1 MTDTIQDQKFK
12 KKDYKL
18 NAIILA
24 LFVAIFFVL
33 FPLIISRSVSK
44 PLKPV
49 DWSPMQISG
58 GDYIATYVAAH
69 SLRGGYSIYKNNAS
83 HGEAYNDHFAGG
95 EYSRYSYPPLQAY
108 LFIPLSFVSFEK
120 SYLIL
125 SIISFLLILLS
136 IFLVSQLVKNRAL
149 TFVFLALLYVLS
161 SFLWFQIERG
171 QTDALSLF
179 FIALFIYFYAVR
191 KNIMLTAI
199 FFALACLLKVFPV
212 IFVLFF
218 LVRKEY
224 RLLAIS
230 FLCGVAVILLTGYE
244 TWMYWLST
252 IYPMYANYYLGS
264 EVDHSLAYLLSGFTD
279 QSFVFLV
286 KVSRI
291 LSVIF
296 SVIFFALVLINKRR
310 KELLLLELAIISI
323 IMEITPPWAA
333 NYKLVL
339 LIFLFA
345 VPIFFLEQKFIKR
358 KFVAV
363 LPILAAFVFMLPI
376 YNEFYARL
384 PFSLLGKIIPTQFVP
399 FYPLQK
405 IVEYRVSLAL
415 VFCLLYLFF
424 IYVYLQF
431 RDTRFL
437 VGFQEKILQYKGR
450 ILKTS
455 CILFLSLVLVC
466 AFFSYEKY
474 FVLKAKYQ
482 KDISAFSKESKVS
495 DEISV
500 VGYNVEKNISGSYKM
515 EIIFKVNKKLK
526 KNLMIY
532 LHGHWQDGSQSV
544 EGANFFPYLLTNFWP
559 EGKYVVVN
567 KNIALSATPQNIKI
581 GFFDMS
587 DGSRY
592 GAEEV
597 DMGVFDLK

>member
-1 MTDTIQDQKFK
+1 MANSNQEQKFER
-12 KKDYKL
+12 KDHKS
-18 NAIILA
+18 NAFFLA
-24 LFVAIFFVL
+24 AFLIVFFV
-33 FPLIISRSVSK
+33 FSPLLISRSVNRPMK
-44 PLKPV
+44 PI
-49 DWSPMQISG
+49 DWSPMSAPG
-58 GDYIATYVAAH
+58 GDYVATYAAAN
-69 SLRGGYSIYKNNAS
+69 SLRSGFSIYKNNAAQ
-83 HGEAYNDHFAGG
+83 GDVFADRFAGG
-95 EYSRYSYPPLQAY
+95 DFSRYSYPPLQAY
-108 LFIPLSFVSFEK
+108 LFVPLSFFSFEH
-120 SYLIL
+120 SYLAWN
-125 SIISFLLILLS
+125 IISIFFILFS
-136 IFLVSQLVKNRAL
+136 ILLVSQLVKRRFAA
-149 TFVFLALLYVLS
+149 FVFLSLIYVLS
-161 SFLWFQIERG
+161 SFFWFQIERG

-179 FIALFIYFYAVR
+179 LISLFIYFYAVR
-191 KNIMLTAI
+191 KNVLLTAI
-199 FFALACLLKVFPV
+199 FFALACLLKVFPI

-230 FLCGVAVILLTGYE
+230 FLCGVAVILLTEYQ

-264 EVDHSLAYLLSGFTD
+264 EVDHSLAYLLSGLAD
-279 QSFVFLV
+279 KSFFSLV
-286 KVSRI
+286 KVSRL

-296 SVIFFALVLINKRR
+296 SVIFFALVFIGKRR

-339 LIFLFA
+339 MIFLFA
-345 VPIFFLEQKFIKR
+345 APIFFLEQKFIKR
-358 KFVAV
+358 KFVAA
-363 LPILAAFVFMLPI
+363 LPILVAFVFMLPI

-384 PFSLLGKIIPTQFVP
+384 PFSFLGKIIPTQFVP
-399 FYPLQK
+399 FFPLQK
-405 IVEYRVSLAL
+405 IAEHRVSLAL

-424 IYVYLQF
+424 IYVYLKF

-437 VGFQEKILQYKGR
+437 VGFEEKILQHKGR

-455 CILFLSLVLVC
+455 CILVLALVLIC
-466 AFFSYEKY
+466 AFFSYKKY

-482 KDISAFSKESKVS
+482 KDISAFGKESKVS
-495 DEISV
+495 EEISV

-544 EGANFFPYLLTNFWP
+544 EGANFFPYILTNFWP
-559 EGKYVVVN
+559 AGKYVVVSRN
-567 KNIALSATPQNIKI
+567 VSLTPRPQDIRI

-587 DGSRY
+587 DGARY
-592 GAEEV
+592 GEEV
-597 DMGVFDLK
+597 DLGIFNLK